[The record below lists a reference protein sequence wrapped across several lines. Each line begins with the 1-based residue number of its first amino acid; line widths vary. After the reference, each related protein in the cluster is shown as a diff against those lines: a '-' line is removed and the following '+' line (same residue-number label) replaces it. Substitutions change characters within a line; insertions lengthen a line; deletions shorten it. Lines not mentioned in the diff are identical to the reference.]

1 MIAVNPTNKQA
12 TDMSEKNILCIEDNP
27 TNMLLI
33 SRVVE
38 AEGHHLIHA
47 TDGDTAYSELNK
59 GIPDLILLDV
69 NLPGI
74 NGLDIAREIRTGLKY
89 EDVPIIAVTANVLV
103 GDRERC
109 IEAGCNEYLPKPLDI
124 RQLRTLMRDFL

>member
-1 MIAVNPTNKQA
+1 MILTKPFNAQA
-12 TDMSEKNILCIEDNP
+12 TEMNTKNILCIEDNP

-47 TDGDTAYSELNK
+47 TDGDTAYAELKNS
-59 GIPDLILLDV
+59 IPDLILLDV

-74 NGLDIAREIRTGLKY
+74 NGLDIARDIRNELKY
-89 EDVPIIAVTANVLV
+89 EEVPIIAVTANVLV

-109 IEAGCNEYLPKPLDI
+109 IEAGCNDYLPKPLDI
-124 RQLRTLMRDFL
+124 RQLRTLMREML

>member
-1 MIAVNPTNKQA
+1 MILTKPFNPQA
-12 TDMSEKNILCIEDNP
+12 TEMNTKMILCIEDNP

-47 TDGDTAYSELNK
+47 TDGDTAYAELK
-59 GIPDLILLDV
+59 TQVPDLILLDV

-74 NGLDIAREIRTGLKY
+74 NGLDIARDIRNEMKY
-89 EDVPIIAVTANVLV
+89 EEVPIIAVTANVLV

-109 IEAGCNEYLPKPLDI
+109 IEAGCNDYLPKPLDI
-124 RQLRTLMRDFL
+124 RQLRSMMRELL

>member
-1 MIAVNPTNKQA
+1 MIATKPFNQQA
-12 TDMSEKNILCIEDNP
+12 VHMSTKNILCIEDNP

-47 TDGDTAYSELNK
+47 TDGESAYAELADRV
-59 GIPDLILLDV
+59 PDLILLDV

-74 NGLDIAREIRTGLKY
+74 NGLDIARDIRDKMRY
-89 EDVPIIAVTANVLV
+89 DDVPIIAVTANVLV

-109 IEAGCNEYLPKPLDI
+109 IEAGCNDYLPKPLDI
-124 RQLRTLMRDFL
+124 RQLRSLMREFL

>member
-1 MIAVNPTNKQA
+1 MISAEPFNPQAVH
-12 TDMSEKNILCIEDNP
+12 MSAKNILCIEDNP

-47 TDGDTAYSELNK
+47 TDGDTAYAELSSQV
-59 GIPDLILLDV
+59 PDLILLDV

-74 NGLDIAREIRTGLKY
+74 NGLDIARDIRDKMKY

-109 IEAGCNEYLPKPLDI
+109 IEAGCNDYLPKPLDI
-124 RQLRTLMRDFL
+124 RQLRSLMRDFL

>member
-1 MIAVNPTNKQA
+1 MILTKPFNAQA
-12 TDMSEKNILCIEDNP
+12 TEMNTKKILCIEDNP

-47 TDGDTAYSELNK
+47 TDGDTAYAELKNS
-59 GIPDLILLDV
+59 IPDLILLDV

-74 NGLDIAREIRTGLKY
+74 NGLDIARDIRNELKY
-89 EDVPIIAVTANVLV
+89 EEVPIIAVTANVLV

-109 IEAGCNEYLPKPLDI
+109 IEAGCNDYLPKPLDI
-124 RQLRTLMRDFL
+124 RQLRTLMREML

>member
-1 MIAVNPTNKQA
+1 
-12 TDMSEKNILCIEDNP
+12 MSKKNILCIEDNQ

-47 TDGDTAYSELNK
+47 PDGETAAEKLDGDL
-59 GIPDLILLDV
+59 PDLILLDV
-69 NLPGI
+69 NLPGM
-74 NGLDIAREIRTGLKY
+74 NGLDLARQIRQDKQK
-89 EDVPIIAVTANVLV
+89 ENVPIIAVTANVLV

-109 IEAGCNEYLPKPLDI
+109 LEAGCNDYLPKPLDI
-124 RQLRTLMRDFL
+124 RQLR

>member
-1 MIAVNPTNKQA
+1 
-12 TDMSEKNILCIEDNP
+12 MSAKNILCIEDNP

-38 AEGHHLIHA
+38 AEGHNLVHA

-59 GIPDLILLDV
+59 GVPDLILLDV